1 MEHLIK
7 LAMDWSEV
15 TLLNSLATACLH
27 RTEALGW
34 QRFINKVQKEPDNSK
49 KKQQFVQFILVNRNG
64 FHFLHFFDEC

>member
-15 TLLNSLATACLH
+15 ILLNSLATACLH

-49 KKQQFVQFILVNRNG
+49 KNSNLSSSYW
-64 FHFLHFFDEC
+64 

>member
-49 KKQQFVQFILVNRNG
+49 KKRFVQFILVNRNG

>member
-34 QRFINKVQKEPDNSK
+34 RRFINKVQKEPDNSK
-49 KKQQFVQFILVNRNG
+49 KKTAICPVHTGKPQWFS
-64 FHFLHFFDEC
+64 FFTLL

>member
-49 KKQQFVQFILVNRNG
+49 KTAICPVHTGKPQWFS
-64 FHFLHFFDEC
+64 FFTLL